1 MNLLDYVLI
10 GVVSLSMLFAFWRG
24 FMREFV
30 SLAGLIAAFL
40 IASQFSRPASE
51 FLLPWLQNRTISDIA
66 GFGLIFIGVLFLS
79 GVAGVVVRKLLPAGF
94 TATDRLLGLLFGMLR
109 GILYVGLFFL
119 IYTSYAEPDRPWLEK
134 SLLAPYAIQLGDLI
148 GSVIP
153 PGYPFSRQEM
163 GPSHPAPENGG
174 PDSGEGE
181 QKAKFLKRAEALI

>member
-1 MNLLDYVLI
+1 MI
-10 GVVSLSMLFAFWRG
+10 FAFWRG

-51 FLLPWLQNRTISDIA
+51 FLLPWLHNQTISDIT

-94 TATDRLLGLLFGMLR
+94 TATDRLLGLLFGMVR

-134 SLLAPYAIQLGDLI
+134 SLLAPYAIKLGDLI

-153 PGYPFSRQEM
+153 PGYPFSRQES
-163 GPSHPAPENGG
+163 GPDHPAPESGG
-174 PDSGEGE
+174 PDLNEDV
-181 QKAKFLKRAEALI
+181 QQAKFLASAEALIR